1 VADDDALA
9 RRVIT
14 ATLRDACFEV
24 VAEAI
29 DGREALEAVELHRPD
44 LVLLDVVMP
53 RVDGVDAA
61 QRIAVSAPETVIVM
75 LTGARDESTALRGL
89 RAGAVGHLSKD
100 IELEALPRAL
110 RAALDGEAAISR
122 TMAMRL
128 VELLRHSGSAGMR
141 PVRSPLTAREWEVLD
156 LVCEG
161 RSNDEIADEFVL
173 SLETV
178 KTHIKSV
185 LRKLGVHSRQEAA
198 VAAARMR
205 G

>member
-1 VADDDALA
+1 
-9 RRVIT
+9 VIT
-14 ATLRDACFEV
+14 STLRDAGFAV

-29 DGREALEAVELHRPD
+29 DGREAVEAIELHRPD

-53 RVDGVDAA
+53 RVDGIDAA
-61 QRIAVSAPETVIVM
+61 QRIAASAPETVIVM
-75 LTGARDESTALRGL
+75 LTGGRDESAALRGL

-128 VELLRHSGSAGMR
+128 VELLRHSGSAGLR

-178 KTHIKSV
+178 KSHIKNV

>member
-1 VADDDALA
+1 M
-9 RRVIT
+9 IT
-14 ATLRDACFEV
+14 STLRDAGFEV
-24 VAEAI
+24 VAEAT
-29 DGREALEAVELHRPD
+29 DGREAVEAVELRRPD
-44 LVLLDVVMP
+44 LVLLDVLMP
-53 RVDGVDAA
+53 RVDGIDAA
-61 QRIAVSAPETVIVM
+61 LRIAASAPETVIVM

-110 RAALDGEAAISR
+110 RSALDGEAAISR

-128 VELLRHSGSAGMR
+128 VELLRHSGSTGMR

-156 LVCEG
+156 LVCAG

-178 KTHIKSV
+178 KSHIKSV

-198 VAAARMR
+198 AVAATMR
-205 G
+205 

>member
-1 VADDDALA
+1 
-9 RRVIT
+9 VIT
-14 ATLRDACFEV
+14 STLRDAGFEV

-29 DGREALEAVELHRPD
+29 DGREAVEAVGLHLPD

-53 RVDGVDAA
+53 RVDGIDAA
-61 QRIAVSAPETVIVM
+61 QRIAASAPETVIVM
-75 LTGARDESTALRGL
+75 LTGARDESAALRGL

-128 VELLRHSGSAGMR
+128 VELLRHSGSGRMR

-178 KTHIKSV
+178 KSHVKSV
-185 LRKLGVHSRQEAA
+185 LRKLGVHSRHEA
-198 VAAARMR
+198 VVVAARMR